1 MEEKGRRKALKP
13 PGAAGARKPPAGPR
27 KPPPIQAGQL
37 GPPDAQLPMGSPTS
51 PMSPTT
57 RAAVKQASC
66 RSLSVWAWHCCEGTS
81 LGQLAL

>member
-27 KPPPIQAGQL
+27 KPPPVKAGQL
-37 GPPDAQLPMGSPTS
+37 GAPDLQQPLGSPTS

-66 RSLSVWAWHCCEGTS
+66 CSISLEIWLCCEK
-81 LGQLAL
+81 LRHAPR

>member
-13 PGAAGARKPPAGPR
+13 PGAAGARKPPAGPQ
-27 KPPPIQAGQL
+27 KPAPVKAGQL
-37 GPPDAQLPMGSPTS
+37 GAPDLQQPLGSPTS

-66 RSLSVWAWHCCEGTS
+66 CSISLEIWLCCGKS
-81 LGQLAL
+81 RHAPR

>member
-27 KPPPIQAGQL
+27 KPPPVKAGQL
-37 GPPDAQLPMGSPTS
+37 GAPDLQQPLGSPTS

-66 RSLSVWAWHCCEGTS
+66 CSMSLEIWLC
-81 LGQLAL
+81 